1 MAKLTSNQKKRLSAS
16 IILFIIVT
24 PIVFLVSD
32 RKAAITI
39 TTAWISMIAVT
50 RYMYMKQAAKNPV
63 KEVSGDKEDEIPYGN
78 KTIEYYEYIRDNRVN
93 MKGTNHYLGWLL
105 RDVELEQLH
114 VIPFQVIFL
123 WSSQSYYIH
132 HSSADNPTIENV
144 ILALEAALNCTLK
157 YPKGGLKTEN
167 YKDFT
172 KKLLFE
178 GNRVRCKMTSFMGKS
193 AAYRNNASGEYPK
206 LDYYTR
212 FAIAT
217 GLEGTFT
224 IYRFMTVF
232 MLNWPERTAYV
243 RVRNTPPES
252 LVLLTS
258 NKEEQ
263 VKLSVNLSLRDMAQV
278 AQLVLGTAETV
289 EKVSVE
295 LVVDSPIRKINKLK
309 DFETGASAT
318 FTRGDLESLNKVILE
333 GKGLAQDVFD
343 YEYQLDDK
351 GLFIVKSS
359 KYPFIPA
366 LQQTAE
372 MCKPYQI
379 HSCNNKDFLELF
391 FAKTPADLSYSDAV
405 AFDLFAKEIEPF
417 LDDTKEGTIKA
428 LSRVKELTNDEYT
441 IEASER
447 TINAILSDEIY
458 PDDLDA
464 ITDTFL
470 FYHSIMGNEIAD
482 LLTAVEEGDFTFEE
496 YKEEVDGYLNSIK
509 HTNTDEIV
517 YICPSSVT
525 KRIAYNRALTDD
537 TRRVVILPSEYPDLL
552 VTIIKSFI
560 YDDICEASE
569 IEPYVEEL
577 YRICE
582 MNDSVI
588 KILSE
593 YYIKISRP
601 DIAIKI
607 CKNALKYSVSSGD
620 ASSLAY
626 RGAYA
631 CKEAG
636 DIITAVALYMQT
648 IRYNRDNKKY
658 AANELSDLICEY
670 PEYKDLRED
679 ELINILKEQ
688 EWAINLQ
695 ESYKLCGQTPPTDD
709 LTYDELMRTGA
720 IYSVDE
726 GMYDL
731 GRDFLREL
739 PDKDTDLIMAMAYSL
754 YYK

>member
-1 MAKLTSNQKKRLSAS
+1 
-16 IILFIIVT
+16 
-24 PIVFLVSD
+24 
-32 RKAAITI
+32 
-39 TTAWISMIAVT
+39 
-50 RYMYMKQAAKNPV
+50 
-63 KEVSGDKEDEIPYGN
+63 
-78 KTIEYYEYIRDNRVN
+78 
-93 MKGTNHYLGWLL
+93 
-105 RDVELEQLH
+105 
-114 VIPFQVIFL
+114 
-123 WSSQSYYIH
+123 
-132 HSSADNPTIENV
+132 
-144 ILALEAALNCTLK
+144 
-157 YPKGGLKTEN
+157 
-167 YKDFT
+167 
-172 KKLLFE
+172 
-178 GNRVRCKMTSFMGKS
+178 MTSFMGKS
-193 AAYRNNASGEYPK
+193 AAYRNNASGKYPK

-212 FAIAT
+212 FAMAT

-263 VKLSVNLSLRDMAQV
+263 VKLSVDLSLRDMAQV

-295 LVVDSPIRKINKLK
+295 LVIDSPIRKISKLK
-309 DFETGASAT
+309 YFETGASAT

-343 YEYQLDDK
+343 YEYELDDK

-379 HSCNNKDFLELF
+379 HSCNNEDFLELF
-391 FAKTPADLSYSDAV
+391 FAKTPADLGYSDAI
-405 AFDLFAKEIEPF
+405 AFDLFAREIEPF

-525 KRIAYNRALTDD
+525 KRIAYNRAHTDD

-582 MNDSVI
+582 MNDYAI

-607 CKNALKYSVSSGD
+607 CKNALKYSVSNGD
-620 ASSLAY
+620 ASNLTY

-636 DIITAVALYMQT
+636 HIITAVALYMQT

-695 ESYKLCGQTPPTDD
+695 DSYKLCGQTPPTDD

-739 PDKDTDLIMAMAYSL
+739 PDKDTDLIMAMEASL
-754 YYK
+754 YYKGF